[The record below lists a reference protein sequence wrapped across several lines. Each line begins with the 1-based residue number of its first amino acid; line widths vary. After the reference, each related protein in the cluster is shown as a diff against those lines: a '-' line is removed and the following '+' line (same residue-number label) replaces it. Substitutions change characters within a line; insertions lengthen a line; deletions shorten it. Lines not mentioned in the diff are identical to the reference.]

1 MSILTSASSSS
12 VSRGYDY
19 YKYNKVSNVKQLNDH
34 EFEGYVDG
42 SLKNPYY
49 VKIDIEHP
57 RKSYCD
63 CPHAN
68 GNITCKHMTAL
79 YFELFPDEV
88 DDYESWLNSDYDEA
102 IEFKGNQNVV
112 KMYNDLYKIIN
123 DDSKL
128 VIL

>member
-1 MSILTSASSSS
+1 MSILTSSSSSS

-19 YKYNKVSNVKQLNDH
+19 YKLGKVNNVSQLNNY

-49 VKIDIEHP
+49 VKINIKHP

-68 GNITCKHMTAL
+68 GNIICKRKYAR
-79 YFELFPDEV
+79 
-88 DDYESWLNSDYDEA
+88 
-102 IEFKGNQNVV
+102 
-112 KMYNDLYKIIN
+112 
-123 DDSKL
+123 
-128 VIL
+128 